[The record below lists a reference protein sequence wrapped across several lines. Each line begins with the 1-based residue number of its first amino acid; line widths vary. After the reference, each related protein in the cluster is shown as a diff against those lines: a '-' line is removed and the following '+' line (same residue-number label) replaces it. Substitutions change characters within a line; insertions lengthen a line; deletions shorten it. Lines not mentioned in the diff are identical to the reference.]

1 MATVTVSRADDRL
14 IAVKWVASDHAEE
27 LQREAELLRQLD
39 HPGVVN
45 FIDLQETPD
54 GGRSLH
60 TLFVSSDTWAT
71 RPLCDPAERA
81 AKAAALAAIIADL
94 HELGI
99 THRYINAAHVL
110 HGDGDRPV
118 LCSLSRAG
126 NASQENRHLDLAALA
141 ELIYDDKIKRS
152 SITNKLSALADEVR
166 SGQLSAQDVAH
177 KLNYLLSQK
186 KLQGRSTSRNG
197 LLMRNGPTAP
207 SKASK
212 WCGIWHG
219 MWRGMLSRTS
229 KLVSTWPTTKTV
241 TLAGLTLIGIGIA
254 GFVFNSIH
262 NNHTVEPGPDAT
274 NTASDD
280 AAVRTA
286 AAGRN
291 NADTGHDKSSSNTAA
306 DHSKLNES
314 AGNASTSNT
323 VIAQGEQDQA
333 QTQDELSTE
342 NSHLTE
348 KNSTSNPNPS
358 PPAESTL
365 EQLEGHMPSTGIGT
379 LIEHKGRRYAIG
391 VADDIVLTG
400 DWNCDG
406 EVTPSIVRP
415 SVGAV
420 ALFYMWP
427 DPGETISNA
436 THWQIDGL
444 TDVQVEKTS
453 NCDMLRVHTT
463 TGSYLLDPKGTR

>member
-1 MATVTVSRADDRL
+1 MATVTVSRAEDRL

-39 HPGVVN
+39 HPGVVS

-110 HGDGDRPV
+110 HGDDDRPV

-152 SITNKLSALADEVR
+152 SITNKLSTLADEVR

-186 KLQGRSTSRNG
+186 KLHGRSTLRN
-197 LLMRNGPTAP
+197 RPTA
-207 SKASK
+207 AGK
-212 WCGIWHG
+212 WCG
-219 MWRGMLSRTS
+219 MWRAMLSRTS
-229 KLVSTWPTTKTV
+229 KLVSTWPTTRTA
-241 TLAGLTLIGIGIA
+241 TLAGLILIGIGIA
-254 GFVFNSIH
+254 GFAFNSIYNDH
-262 NNHTVEPGPDAT
+262 AVEPGPDTT

-280 AAVRTA
+280 AAGRTA
-286 AAGRN
+286 AAGPT
-291 NADTGHDKSSSNTAA
+291 NADIGHDKPSSNAAA

-314 AGNASTSNT
+314 AGNESAGNT
-323 VIAQGEQDQA
+323 VIAQIEQVQA
-333 QTQDELSTE
+333 QTQDELSAE
-342 NSHLTE
+342 NSRFTE
-348 KNSTSNPNPS
+348 KNRASNPS

-365 EQLEGHMPSTGIGT
+365 EQPEGHTPSTDIGT

-406 EVTPSIVRP
+406 EVTPSIIRP

-427 DPGETISNA
+427 DPGETISHA
-436 THWQIDGL
+436 AHWQIDGL
-444 TDVQVEKTS
+444 IDVQVEKTG

-463 TGSYLLDPKGTR
+463 TGSYLLDPKGMR